1 VSRQSD
7 FDSAIIGSRQADR
20 EAGEVAEVT
29 KIIRADAEAVRAA
42 SIQQAAREEA
52 PKHRRLLRSD
62 KDGRILSALM
72 LPLLWPHA
80 PRGFA
85 ILTTTGRKSGK
96 RRRKCVRAIRRGNSV
111 YIVALRPPEL
121 AIERPTAVSAW
132 IWNIRANPS
141 VRLHLGLRTYAGNAR
156 EIDDPLEL
164 ERAREAICQTVN
176 VSDYAECLLH
186 LRGLPTR
193 AKVVALHG
201 YWFDTGIRLV
211 VDLSR

>member
-1 VSRQSD
+1 MIRSQER
-7 FDSAIIGSRQADR
+7 ATEGRARIAEATPMTGADGPAATR
-20 EAGEVAEVT
+20 AAA
-29 KIIRADAEAVRAA
+29 IRA
-42 SIQQAAREEA
+42 AAREEA

-80 PRGFA
+80 PAGFA

-96 RRRKCVRAIRRGNSV
+96 TRRKCIRAIRRGNRV

-132 IWNIRANPS
+132 VWNIRANPS
-141 VRLHLGLRTYAGNAR
+141 VRLHLGLRTYAGSAR
-156 EIDDPLEL
+156 EINDPLEL
-164 ERAREAICQTVN
+164 ERAREAICETVN
-176 VSDYAECLLH
+176 ASDYGECLLH

-193 AKVVALHG
+193 PKIEALH
-201 YWFDTGIRLV
+201 R
-211 VDLSR
+211 